1 MRSVLTVCII
11 CIVMGLAYWAYQENI
26 KTQAA
31 IAQSERLQSNI
42 GQAHARLTALRA
54 EWAYLNRPDR
64 LINLAVL
71 NFTDLQLSPL
81 RAENLG
87 DIDQIQFR
95 DENNSI
101 FDDLEVVEVAG
112 RDILQ

>member
-26 KTQAA
+26 RTQAA
-31 IAQSERLQSNI
+31 IAQSQRLQSEI
-42 GQAHARLTALRA
+42 GQAQTRLSALKA

-64 LINLAVL
+64 LLDLAVMNFADL
-71 NFTDLQLSPL
+71 NLSPL
-81 RAENLG
+81 RAKNFG

-95 DENNSI
+95 DNETSI
-101 FDDLEVVEVAG
+101 FDDLDVVEVAG
-112 RDILQ
+112 RDTLR